1 MSHTFDS
8 VVEFFGSDAQIVG
21 GDIIVNVDGKNV
33 EVGKTRPTDGVFSV
47 TADGLLLLEGAPVVK
62 QQKSRKSK
70 AQTADLVVENAEEIL
85 AEATE
90 AVDATE

>member
-33 EVGKTRPTDGVFSV
+33 EVGKTHLTDGVFSV